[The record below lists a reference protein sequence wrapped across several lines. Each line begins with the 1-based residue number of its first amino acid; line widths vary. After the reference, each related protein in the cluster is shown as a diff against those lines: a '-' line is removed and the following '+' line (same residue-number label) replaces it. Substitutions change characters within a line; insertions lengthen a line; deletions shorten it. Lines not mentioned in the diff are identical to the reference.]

1 MDGWNMVGPPMQ
13 GQGQGQQGGGWFAP
27 QQQQGQQGGG
37 WFAPQQGQQGQQRPN
52 ALAMGPQGMQQQ
64 QPPPSLQQMGQNIG
78 SSVMSMAHNIGNFF
92 TGGTNADWNSAPG
105 ATSYD
110 TQSKRFGYPTQ
121 PGAAGPSAS
130 PDKDYNGGL

>member
-27 QQQQGQQGGG
+27 QQQQGQQQR
-37 WFAPQQGQQGQQRPN
+37 QQPN

-64 QPPPSLQQMGQNIG
+64 PQQQQQPMTLAQMGQNIG
-78 SSVMSMAHNIGNFF
+78 GNVMSMAQNIGNFF
-92 TGGTNADWNSAPG
+92 TGGANVNWNSAPG

-110 TQSKRFGYPTQ
+110 TSKQQFGYPTQ

-130 PDKDYNGGL
+130 PDQDYNGGQ